1 MKTLLLHGFSR
12 DGRMWAP
19 LADGLAPD
27 LPGHRRTPPPTGT
40 FEDVVD
46 ALAGFAEAPFGVIGY
61 SMGARLALSLA
72 VRHPHRV
79 AWLVLDGASLGLE
92 TEAERIARRAHDAKW
107 AALLRTE
114 GISAFARQWAAQPLF
129 GAAPATPDRLEHDPH
144 ALAQALERLGKAAM
158 PWLGHHARAVR
169 CPVLLINGDRDVKGL
184 AEAARVAEAIP
195 HALRRTLPGHHAVH
209 LEAPAAWRACTRSFL
224 EDHPLEATA

>member
-19 LADGLAPD
+19 LATGIAPD
-27 LPGHRRTPPPTGT
+27 LPGHAGTPAPTGT

-46 ALAGFAEAPFGVIGY
+46 ALAGFVKAPFGVIGY

-72 VRHPHRV
+72 IRFPARV

-92 TEAERIARRAHDAKW
+92 TEAERAARRDADARWTELLRTRGIEAFAAEWAAQPIFGNAPRTDDRRAHDPFALA
-107 AALLRTE
+107 AALE
-114 GISAFARQWAAQPLF
+114 C
-129 GAAPATPDRLEHDPH
+129 
-144 ALAQALERLGKAAM
+144 LGKGAM
-158 PWLGHHARAVR
+158 PWLGDGARNVR
-169 CPVLLINGDRDVKGL
+169 CPVLLINGDRDTRGL
-184 AEAARVAEAIP
+184 GEAARVAEAIP
-195 HALRRTLPGHHAVH
+195 HAIRCSLPGHHAVH
-209 LEAPAAWRACTRSFL
+209 LEAPAAWRACARSFL